1 MWDQVAVVA
10 TLAAVTA
17 AASLLGVALAG
28 RPAYVRCPSKRPI
41 TTARVFVFQGTALVD
56 ATPGAEEILAQ
67 AVREGSTEWERMASH
82 VSTHFP
88 EFREK
93 ISGLTHEADLSLMS
107 SAGDQ
112 RLVASAIGS
121 RVRISITDL
130 QPNRQVVTIDPLS
143 YEAMQ
148 SELQSIR
155 TSSAEFPFLSWRQ
168 NSAGKL
174 TWANRAYLNEA
185 GAAWQSDPLFDPADL
200 ADLDGEASGIRA
212 RSRKGAG
219 RKDAGRWYECYVA
232 PLDDDRI
239 FYAVPIDSTI
249 RAEQQ
254 LRDFMQTL
262 TRTFSHLTTG
272 LAIFDHK
279 RRLIL
284 FNPALTDLTGL
295 PVDFLAAR
303 PTLYGF
309 LDRLRE
315 RRMIPEPKDYGSW
328 RRKIAQLESQS
339 LDGRYAETW
348 SLPDSRTYRVTGRP
362 HHGGALA
369 LLFDDISSEVTM
381 TRRFRTE
388 LELGQAVIDA
398 VDAAIAVFSAS
409 GDLVMVNQAFD
420 TLWETDAVSRLT
432 NPSVVDLADRW
443 NRRARS
449 PVWDDIRDMVLHL
462 RARIAREDEVYV
474 PDLGLLRCRTV
485 PVGGG
490 STLVSFRVPQNE
502 GDDAMPEKLLT

>member
-1 MWDQVAVVA
+1 MLDQVAPIA
-10 TLAAVTA
+10 TLAVVVIA
-17 AASLLGVALAG
+17 AALLGVFLAG
-28 RPAYVRCPSKRPI
+28 RAGSPRRRKRRA
-41 TTARVFVFQGTALVD
+41 TGARVFVFHGTSLVD
-56 ATPGAEEILAQ
+56 ATPGAEESLAA
-67 AVREGSTEWERMASH
+67 AVCEGGTEWERMSAM
-82 VSTHFP
+82 VSRRFP
-88 EFREK
+88 SFDVEVG
-93 ISGLTHEADLSLMS
+93 SLDDGANLSLTS
-107 SAGDQ
+107 TDGLE
-112 RLVASAIGS
+112 RLEVSAIGG
-121 RVRISITDL
+121 RIRISIVDL
-130 QPNRQVVTIDPLS
+130 RKNPRGVTIDPLS
-143 YEAMQ
+143 YAAMQ

-155 TSSAEFPFLSWRQ
+155 RSSAEFPFLSWRQ
-168 NSAGKL
+168 NGAGKL
-174 TWANRAYLNEA
+174 TWANSAYLQEA
-185 GAAWQSDPLFDPADL
+185 GPSWQSDPLFDPTDMDDL
-200 ADLDGEASGIRA
+200 EGGSSGIRA
-212 RSRKGAG
+212 RARKSVAEDD
-219 RKDAGRWYECYVA
+219 KGRWYECHAA

-279 RRLIL
+279 RRLVL

-339 LDGRYAETW
+339 LDGRYSETW

-362 HHGGALA
+362 HQGGALA

-420 TLWETDAVSRLT
+420 TLWDTDAVSRMT
-432 NPSVVDLADRW
+432 TPSVVDLADRW
-443 NRRARS
+443 RARAMS
-449 PVWDDIRDMVLHL
+449 PVWDAIRDMVLHL
-462 RARIAREDEVYV
+462 RPRVAREDDVHIPGV
-474 PDLGLLRCRTV
+474 GLVRCRTV

-490 STLVSFRVPQNE
+490 STLVSFRVPQA
-502 GDDAMPEKLLT
+502 GDAPPEKLLA

>member
-1 MWDQVAVVA
+1 MLDQVAVLA
-10 TLAAVTA
+10 TFAAVTA
-17 AASLLGVALAG
+17 AAWLLGVVLAG
-28 RPAYVRCPSKRPI
+28 RQVYPRRPVI
-41 TTARVFVFQGTALVD
+41 ATNTARVFVFQGTSLVD
-56 ATPGAEEILAQ
+56 ATPGAEELLSN
-67 AVREGSTEWERMASH
+67 AVRDGSEWERLTSLISAK
-82 VSTHFP
+82 FP
-88 EFREK
+88 EF
-93 ISGLTHEADLSLMS
+93 ADQACRLEDGAVLSLS
-107 SAGDQ
+107 STDGAQ
-112 RLVASAIGS
+112 KLVAAAIGS
-121 RVRISITDL
+121 RIRISITEERKR
-130 QPNRQVVTIDPLS
+130 RQLVTVDPLS

-168 NSAGKL
+168 NGNEKL
-174 TWANRAYLNEA
+174 TWANRSYLKEA
-185 GAAWQSDPLFDPADL
+185 GAAWQSDLLFDPAEL
-200 ADLDGEASGIRA
+200 AKLEHSGSPVRI
-212 RSRKGAG
+212 RSRPGTG
-219 RKDAGRWYECYVA
+219 GTEEGRWYECHVA
-232 PLDDDRI
+232 PLGNDRI

-272 LAIFDHK
+272 LAIFNQK
-279 RRLIL
+279 RQLIL

-328 RRKIAQLESQS
+328 RRKISQLESQS
-339 LDGRYAETW
+339 LDGRYTETW

-362 HHGGALA
+362 HQGGAMA
-369 LLFDDISSEVTM
+369 LLFDDISSEVAM

-398 VDAAIAVFSAS
+398 VDAAIAVFSSS

-420 TLWETDAVSRLT
+420 TLWGTDAVSRMT
-432 NPSVVDLADRW
+432 TPSVIDLAQRW
-443 NRRARS
+443 NSRAAS
-449 PVWDDIRDMVLHL
+449 PVWDDIRDVVLNH
-462 RARIAREDEVYV
+462 RARVAREDSVFV
-474 PDLGLLRCRTV
+474 PGLGHVLCRTV

-490 STLVSFRVPQNE
+490 STLVSFRKSQKPA
-502 GDDAMPEKLLT
+502 DAPPPEKLLT